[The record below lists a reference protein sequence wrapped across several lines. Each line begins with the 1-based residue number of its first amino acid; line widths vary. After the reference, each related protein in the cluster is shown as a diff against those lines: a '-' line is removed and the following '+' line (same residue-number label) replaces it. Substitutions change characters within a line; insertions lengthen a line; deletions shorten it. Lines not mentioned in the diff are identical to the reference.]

1 MTYVLDRS
9 RRARSLPGVS
19 ATEKTFLPA
28 LRFKALTPLF
38 DTVVR
43 VTSRETTFKRR
54 LLDQLALP
62 PAAHVL
68 DVGAGTGTLAVE
80 IARRWPDARVTGLDA
95 HAEILAIARRKAGE
109 ANSDVEFVEGF
120 STELPFP
127 DAHFDAVTATLFF
140 HHLDGAA
147 KRATLRE
154 IARTLKR
161 GGTLH
166 VADWG
171 RPADPLQAATF
182 VATVR
187 AFDGFEVTADNAR
200 GALPDLIAG
209 AGLRSVAVRD
219 RLRTALGTLD
229 LIRAER

>member
-9 RRARSLPGVS
+9 RRARSLRGMAS
-19 ATEKTFLPA
+19 TEKAFLPA

-43 VTSRETTFKRR
+43 VTSRETTFKAR
-54 LLDQLALP
+54 LLDQLALSP
-62 PAAHVL
+62 GAHVL
-68 DVGAGTGTLAVE
+68 DVGAGTGTLAIE
-80 IARRWPDARVTGLDA
+80 IARRWPHARVTGFDA
-95 HAEILAIARRKAGE
+95 DAESLAIARRKA
-109 ANSDVEFVEGF
+109 ADVAVDFVEGV

-127 DAHFDAVTATLFF
+127 NAHFDAVTATLFF

-187 AFDGFEVTADNAR
+187 AFDGFDVTGDNAR